1 MLSKLLGGKL
11 QLLTGINKKEY
22 DGRLRFSSDG
32 MVCMLPLTGASDKD
46 GESLA
51 EIKMGQK
58 VTLEGPSM
66 RVASRARVLV
76 SVNPEL
82 KEYFRSIEAPHW
94 LDRYEDIEITAT
106 AKKNINLEELMAD
119 RNSPQGEAPKD
130 PLWLYRVMVI
140 ES

>member
-11 QLLTGINKKEY
+11 QLLTGIQKKQY

-32 MVCMLPLTGASDKD
+32 MVCMLPLEGALNKD
-46 GESLA
+46 GEAVSQLTQ
-51 EIKMGQK
+51 GQK
-58 VTLEGPSM
+58 VTLLGPSM
-66 RVASRARVLV
+66 RVASRARVLI

-82 KEYFRSIEAPHW
+82 KEYFRAIDAPHW
-94 LDRYEDIEITAT
+94 LDKNEDIEITAT
-106 AKKNINLEELMAD
+106 AKKAVDLEELMSG
-119 RNSPQGEAPKD
+119 RTD